1 MIQYENLKKVNE
13 PFTNELAKTAI
24 KVIEKGWYVLGE
36 EVNNF
41 EKEFAAY
48 VGAKYCIG
56 VASGLDAIT
65 LSLLA
70 LDLPKNS
77 EVIVP
82 SNTYIA
88 SILSILHAGFRPVLV
103 EPDIDTYNLAPEEIE
118 NKITGNTSAILVVH
132 LYGKVCNMNPILKI
146 KEKYNLKLVEDCAQS
161 HGATY
166 MGNNAGTF
174 GEAAAFSFYPTKN
187 LGALGDAGAVVTNI
201 DTVRDKVSKLRN
213 YGSSKR
219 YVNEVIGYNSRL
231 DEIQAAF
238 LRVKLKYLNEMN
250 DYKRKLAQIYYNGL
264 SEKFILPKKDINSHD
279 VYHIFTIRHTER
291 DKIKNFLLD
300 HQIKSDVHY
309 PIPPH
314 KQKALSNYSD
324 EYLPIS
330 DEIHKTILSLP
341 ISFSHSEEEI
351 EYVVKILNKYID
363 ASNLLL

>member
-13 PFTNELAKTAI
+13 PFMSELTKTVTQ
-24 KVIEKGWYVLGE
+24 VIEKGWYVLGE

-41 EKEFAAY
+41 EKEFAIN
-48 VGAKYCIG
+48 VGTKYCVG

-70 LDLPKNS
+70 LELPKNS

-88 SILSILHAGFRPVLV
+88 SILSILHAGLKPVFV
-103 EPDIDTYNLAPEEIE
+103 EPDIDTYNLDPEKIE
-118 NKITGNTSAILVVH
+118 SKITENTSAILVVH
-132 LYGKVCNMNPILKI
+132 LYGKVCNMNPIIKIKKKFNLKI
-146 KEKYNLKLVEDCAQS
+146 VEDCAQS

-166 MGNNAGTF
+166 MGQKAGTF
-174 GEAAAFSFYPTKN
+174 GDAAAFSFYPTKN
-187 LGALGDAGAVVTNI
+187 LGAMGDAGAVVTNGI
-201 DTVRDKVSKLRN
+201 KIRDNVSKLRN

-231 DEIQAAF
+231 DEIQAAI
-238 LRVKLKYLNEMN
+238 LRVKLKYLNDMN
-250 DYKRKLAQIYYNGL
+250 EHKRKLAQIYFNGL
-264 SEKFILPKKDINSHD
+264 NDKFIVPIKDINYGD
-279 VYHIFTIRHTER
+279 VYHIFNIRHTER
-291 DKIKNFLLD
+291 DKIRIFLLD
-300 HQIKSDVHY
+300 HKIKSDIHY

-314 KQKALSNYSD
+314 RQKALVNYSD

-330 DEIHKTILSLP
+330 DEIHKTTLSLP

-351 EYVVKILNKYID
+351 ENVVKILNKFNGV
-363 ASNLLL
+363 SNLYP